1 MIPTGVTT
9 ALAVQEERAR
19 RACPGWDTWVI
30 QTHDRRLV
38 WSAQPEGA
46 LGAVITDA
54 WSVDDLIRAVA
65 KYELNLPKHLED
77 ARRQLASVPNT
88 GIGRDKAAVLE
99 ALIKALE
106 TLRAAQAADVVTTR
120 P

>member
-9 ALAVQEERAR
+9 ALAVLEERAR

-46 LGAVITDA
+46 LGAVITDQA
-54 WSVDDLIRAVA
+54 SVDELIRAVRRYEA
-65 KYELNLPKHLED
+65 KLPEHLED
-77 ARRQLASVPNT
+77 ARRQLESVPRT

-99 ALIKALE
+99 ALVKALE
-106 TLRAAQAADVVTTR
+106 QRRAAQLAADQ
-120 P
+120 PDA